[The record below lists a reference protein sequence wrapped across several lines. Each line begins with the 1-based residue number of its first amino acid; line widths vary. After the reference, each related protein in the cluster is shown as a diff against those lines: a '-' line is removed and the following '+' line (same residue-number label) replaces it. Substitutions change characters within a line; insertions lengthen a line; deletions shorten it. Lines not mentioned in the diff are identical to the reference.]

1 MGFKLSF
8 TGSWFQRIM
17 GRILAADEREG
28 LLARHRRERDGRV
41 KDRIKAVLWRDDGL
55 TYSEIAVPIR

>member
-1 MGFKLSF
+1 
-8 TGSWFQRIM
+8 M